1 MTAYVTPPRWEHG
14 DRPVAV
20 DMNKYS
26 TALTAIYEMG
36 DGVYRRPLSPYN
48 PNDRDDT
55 PEGLYNFT
63 LTHRL
68 RYLHFCG
75 NDDGQIILAD
85 TSRKSASTIDS
96 EVWRGENAL
105 TSLTG
110 EMAHS
115 RLDGDLTTP
124 IPLKF
129 TVMDLDTVSV
139 LSHGAMYLVRD
150 VWTCFES
157 DSPD

>member
-55 PEGLYNFT
+55 PEDLYNFT
-63 LTHRL
+63 LTHKL

-75 NDDGQIILAD
+75 NDDGQVLPANVTYKTVSSYYYD
-85 TSRKSASTIDS
+85 
-96 EVWRGENAL
+96 VWRAENAFS
-105 TSLTG
+105 TLTG
-110 EMAHS
+110 EMEHS
-115 RLDGDLTTP
+115 LRDNEDLP
-124 IPLKF
+124 IPLVF
-129 TVMDLDTVSV
+129 TVLDLDTLPG
-139 LSHGAMYLVRD
+139 LSYGSMYLVRD